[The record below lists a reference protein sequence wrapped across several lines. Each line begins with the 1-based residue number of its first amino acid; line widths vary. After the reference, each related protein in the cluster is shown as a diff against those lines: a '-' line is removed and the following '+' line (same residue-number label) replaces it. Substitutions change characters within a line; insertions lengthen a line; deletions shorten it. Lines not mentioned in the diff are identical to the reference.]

1 MLRTNLA
8 TRPFYNERG
17 VHGVLGVTLLIVLA
31 LTIFNVTQ
39 IVLLSRRHLAL
50 GQEIAAAEHRAE
62 ELRARAARAR
72 QAIDPKQVAA
82 ISDEAREANALI
94 SQRLFSW
101 TDLLN
106 RLETTLPDGVRIT
119 MLRPQVEDDGSV
131 TVQMTVTGR
140 SIEDIEEF
148 MARLEK
154 TTTFSGVYP
163 RDDIPTTDGLVQATL
178 EGTYA
183 AAP

>member
-17 VHGVLGVTLLIVLA
+17 VQLALGLAMLVVIA

-39 IVLLSRRHLAL
+39 VVLLSRRHLTL
-50 GQEIAAAEHRAE
+50 GQEIAAAENRAQD
-62 ELRARAARAR
+62 LRARAAKAR
-72 QAIDPKQVAA
+72 QSTDPKQIEA
-82 ISDEAREANALI
+82 ISGEAREANTLI

-119 MLRPQVEDDGSV
+119 MLRPQVEGDGSV

-154 TTTFSGVYP
+154 TSAFSGVYP
-163 RDDIPTTDGLVQATL
+163 RDDIPSADGLVQATL
-178 EGTYA
+178 EGKYA

>member
-1 MLRTNLA
+1 MLRSNLA

-17 VHGVLGVTLLIVLA
+17 VHGLLILAAVVVLA
-31 LTIFNVTQ
+31 LTLFNVTQ
-39 IVLLSRRHLAL
+39 IVVLSRRHLAL
-50 GQEIAAAEHRAE
+50 GHDISAADGRAQD
-62 ELRARAARAR
+62 LRARAAQER
-72 QAIDPKQVAA
+72 QAVDPKQVAQ
-82 ISDEAREANALI
+82 ISDEAREANAII

-119 MLRPQVEDDGSV
+119 LLRPQVEPDGSV
-131 TVQMTVTGR
+131 TVAMTVTGR

-154 TTTFSGVYP
+154 TSAFSGVYP
-163 RDDIPTTDGLVQATL
+163 RDDVPTDDGLVQATL
-178 EGTYA
+178 EGKYA